1 MKLYYAA
8 GACSFAPHLLLR
20 ETSQAFE
27 LESVDLVTH
36 IAAESG
42 DFYGVSPRGMVPV
55 LELDNGER
63 ITEQAIIA
71 QYICDLAGRTDLM
84 PAAGTLERIRVM
96 EWQNFIATEIHKTFS
111 LLWKP
116 IDADMRGLVISI
128 LLQKLAQVS
137 EHLAGRTYLV
147 GDGFTAADAYLFA
160 IAHWS
165 KLFDM
170 DLKAFPDLHAYL
182 KRIADRPLV
191 RETLAVE
198 GPGLI
203 ALDD

>member
-20 ETSQAFE
+20 ETGQTFE

-42 DFYGVSPRGMVPV
+42 DFYAVSPRGMVPV
-55 LELDNGER
+55 LELDSGER
-63 ITEQAIIA
+63 ITEQAVIA
-71 QYICDLAGRTDLM
+71 QYTCDLAGRTDLM
-84 PAAGTLERIRVM
+84 PAAGTMARVRVQ

-111 LLWKP
+111 ILWKP
-116 IDADMRGLVISI
+116 IDAEMRALVISI
-128 LLQKLAQVS
+128 IKQKLAHVS
-137 EHLAGRTYLV
+137 AHLAGREYLV
-147 GDGFTAADAYLFA
+147 GERFTAADAYLFA

-182 KRIADRPLV
+182 KRIADRPIV
-191 RETLAVE
+191 RETLAAE